1 MSKPSLTGPRA
12 RVAVLGAL
20 AAILLTGCAGASPG
34 VAVRVGEETIT
45 TNELDERVSEYC
57 TALEQ
62 QLEANATT
70 VLNRIFRA
78 GMAGSMAERS
88 MAEQVA
94 EQYAVEAGQ
103 LYDDKVASVE
113 QGVSVLPEDV
123 QDVVVDVETKAT
135 YVEAIK
141 AAVGEQ
147 LLVEESATH
156 GTYTERVQ
164 RGQQAFDD
172 WAADN
177 EVTFDPA
184 LGVDLVDGKLT
195 SVDTSLSY
203 AVTQEA
209 RDAKV
214 EQPDPSYSR
223 QQPSAQRCN

>member
-1 MSKPSLTGPRA
+1 MSKPPLTGPRA
-12 RVAVLGAL
+12 HVAVLGAL

-34 VAVRVGEETIT
+34 VAVQVGEETIT
-45 TNELDERVSEYC
+45 TNELDERVTEYC

-70 VLNRIFRA
+70 VLNRLFRA

-88 MAEQVA
+88 MAEQIA
-94 EQYAVEAGQ
+94 EEYAVEAGQ

-113 QGVSVLPEDV
+113 QSVAVLPEDV
-123 QDVVVDVETKAT
+123 QEVVVDVETKAT

-141 AAVGEQ
+141 TAVGEQ
-147 LLVEESATH
+147 LLTEESGTH
-156 GTYTERVQ
+156 GTYTQRVE

-195 SVDTSLSY
+195 SVDTDLSY
-203 AVTQEA
+203 AVSREA
-209 RDAKV
+209 RDAGA